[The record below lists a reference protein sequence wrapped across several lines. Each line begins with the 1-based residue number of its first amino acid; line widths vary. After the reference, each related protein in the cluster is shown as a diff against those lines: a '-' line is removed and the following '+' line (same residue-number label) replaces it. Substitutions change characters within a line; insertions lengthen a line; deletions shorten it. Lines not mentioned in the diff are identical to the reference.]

1 MPSNKAFNI
10 IKECSPTLSVGIT
23 SADLL
28 NLSSEIAIL
37 EGTDIK
43 VMHFD
48 VMDGC
53 FVPRMTVGPPFIKAV
68 KTQLLKDVHLMIQDP
83 EAKVWEYVDAGAD
96 MITIHIESCEDV
108 QPVLRKLRAVENKN
122 DPDRELIRG
131 IALNPDTSVELLK
144 PLLDDIEMIVI
155 LAVNLE
161 VKGFPFFDSFA
172 DKFIE
177 VKNLVSEVGK
187 ETLLCIDGG
196 VKMNNIAEFARV
208 GADILVSGSAIFDG
222 KDPVGN
228 IRFMLNEIKS
238 HRDKEIP

>member
-1 MPSNKAFNI
+1 MPANKAFNLL
-10 IKECSPTLSVGIT
+10 KEYSPTLSVGIT

-28 NLSSEIAIL
+28 NIGSEIAIL

-68 KTQLLKDVHLMIQDP
+68 KTELLKDVHLMIQDP
-83 EAKVWEYVDAGAD
+83 EGKVWEYVNAGAD
-96 MITIHIESCEDV
+96 IITVHVESCDDIH
-108 QPVLRKLRAVENKN
+108 PVLRELGTMENKN
-122 DPDRELIRG
+122 DPDRRLIRG
-131 IALNPDTSVELLK
+131 VALNSDTSVELLK

-155 LAVNLE
+155 LAVNLKI
-161 VKGFPFFDSFA
+161 KGFPFFDSFG
-172 DKFIE
+172 DKFKE
-177 VKNLVSEVGK
+177 VKEVVSDAGK
-187 ETLLCIDGG
+187 EILLCIDGG
-196 VKMNNIAEFARV
+196 VKKNNISEFARV

-222 KDPVGN
+222 KDPVEN

-238 HRDKEIP
+238 QRD